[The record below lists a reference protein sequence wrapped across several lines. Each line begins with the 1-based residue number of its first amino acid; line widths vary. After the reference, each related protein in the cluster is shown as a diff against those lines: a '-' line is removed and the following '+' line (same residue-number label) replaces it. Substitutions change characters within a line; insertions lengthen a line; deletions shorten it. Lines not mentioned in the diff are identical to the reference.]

1 MKKHLLVIISLIFMV
16 LSFFTFNDSVV
27 SSDNNNDKSSYLFD
41 RQQSDIES
49 IYNIASSNKTVMP
62 ELQNSL
68 PSPSFRLLSS
78 QKKTQQQSIN
88 NILLKRFSSEVQPTN
103 NYNTKFSFP
112 LSSKDDLIVIV
123 RHLIIWQLTIDNIDN
138 WQFNL

>member
-16 LSFFTFNDSVV
+16 LSFFTINDSVV

-49 IYNIASSNKTVMP
+49 IYNITSSNKTVMP

-78 QKKTQQQSIN
+78 QKKTQQNIIN
-88 NILLKRFSSEVQPTN
+88 NILLKRFSSEVQPTK

-123 RHLIIWQLTIDNIDN
+123 RHLII
-138 WQFNL
+138 

>member
-27 SSDNNNDKSSYLFD
+27 SSDNNKDKSSYLFD

-123 RHLIIWQLTIDNIDN
+123 RHLII
-138 WQFNL
+138 

>member
-27 SSDNNNDKSSYLFD
+27 SSDNNNDNSSYLFD

-49 IYNIASSNKTVMP
+49 IYNITSSNKTVMP

-88 NILLKRFSSEVQPTN
+88 NILLKRFSSEVQPTK

-123 RHLIIWQLTIDNIDN
+123 RHLII
-138 WQFNL
+138 

>member
-49 IYNIASSNKTVMP
+49 IYNITSSNKTVMP

-123 RHLIIWQLTIDNIDN
+123 RHLII
-138 WQFNL
+138 

>member
-27 SSDNNNDKSSYLFD
+27 SSDNNNDNSSYLFD
-41 RQQSDIES
+41 RQQSDIEA

-88 NILLKRFSSEVQPTN
+88 NILLKRFSSEVQPTK

-123 RHLIIWQLTIDNIDN
+123 RHLII
-138 WQFNL
+138 

>member
-1 MKKHLLVIISLIFMV
+1 MKKHLLVIISLIFIV
-16 LSFFTFNDSVV
+16 LSFFTFNDSVI

-123 RHLIIWQLTIDNIDN
+123 RHLII
-138 WQFNL
+138 

>member
-16 LSFFTFNDSVV
+16 LSFFTINDSVI

-41 RQQSDIES
+41 RQQSDIEL
-49 IYNIASSNKTVMP
+49 IYNITSSNKTVMP

-112 LSSKDDLIVIV
+112 LSSQDDLIVIV
-123 RHLIIWQLTIDNIDN
+123 RHLII
-138 WQFNL
+138 

>member
-16 LSFFTFNDSVV
+16 LSFFTFNDSVI

-78 QKKTQQQSIN
+78 QKKIQQNIIN

-123 RHLIIWQLTIDNIDN
+123 RHLII
-138 WQFNL
+138 

>member
-123 RHLIIWQLTIDNIDN
+123 RHLII
-138 WQFNL
+138 

>member
-16 LSFFTFNDSVV
+16 LSFFTINDSVI

-49 IYNIASSNKTVMP
+49 IYNITSSNKTVMP

-123 RHLIIWQLTIDNIDN
+123 RHLII
-138 WQFNL
+138 

>member
-27 SSDNNNDKSSYLFD
+27 SSDNNKDNKSYLFD

-49 IYNIASSNKTVMP
+49 IFSIASSNKTVMP

-123 RHLIIWQLTIDNIDN
+123 RHLII
-138 WQFNL
+138 

>member
-68 PSPSFRLLSS
+68 PSPSFRLLLS

-123 RHLIIWQLTIDNIDN
+123 RHLII
-138 WQFNL
+138 

>member
-16 LSFFTFNDSVV
+16 LSFFTFNDSVI

-49 IYNIASSNKTVMP
+49 IYNITSSNKTVMP

-88 NILLKRFSSEVQPTN
+88 NILLKHFSSEVQPTN

-123 RHLIIWQLTIDNIDN
+123 RHLII
-138 WQFNL
+138 

>member
-16 LSFFTFNDSVV
+16 LSFFTFNDSVI
-27 SSDNNNDKSSYLFD
+27 SSDNNKDNSSYLFD

-49 IYNIASSNKTVMP
+49 IFSIASSNKTVMP

-88 NILLKRFSSEVQPTN
+88 NILLKRFSSEVQPTK

-123 RHLIIWQLTIDNIDN
+123 RHLII
-138 WQFNL
+138 

>member
-16 LSFFTFNDSVV
+16 LSFFTFNDSVI
-27 SSDNNNDKSSYLFD
+27 SSDTNNDKSSYLFD

-49 IYNIASSNKTVMP
+49 IYNITSSNKTVMP

-88 NILLKRFSSEVQPTN
+88 NILLKRFSSEVQPTK

-123 RHLIIWQLTIDNIDN
+123 RHLII
-138 WQFNL
+138 

>member
-27 SSDNNNDKSSYLFD
+27 SSDNNKNNSSYLFD

-49 IYNIASSNKTVMP
+49 IFSIASSNKTVMP

-88 NILLKRFSSEVQPTN
+88 NILLKRFSSEVQPTK

-123 RHLIIWQLTIDNIDN
+123 RHLII
-138 WQFNL
+138 

>member
-1 MKKHLLVIISLIFMV
+1 MV
-16 LSFFTFNDSVV
+16 LLFFTFNDSVV

-78 QKKTQQQSIN
+78 QKKIQQNIIN

-123 RHLIIWQLTIDNIDN
+123 RHLII
-138 WQFNL
+138 

>member
-16 LSFFTFNDSVV
+16 LSFFTFNDSVI
-27 SSDNNNDKSSYLFD
+27 SLDNNNDKSSYLFD

-49 IYNIASSNKTVMP
+49 IYNITSSNKTVMP

-123 RHLIIWQLTIDNIDN
+123 RHLII
-138 WQFNL
+138 

>member
-27 SSDNNNDKSSYLFD
+27 SSDNNKDNSSYLFD
-41 RQQSDIES
+41 KQQSDIES
-49 IYNIASSNKTVMP
+49 IFSIASSNKTVMP

-123 RHLIIWQLTIDNIDN
+123 RHLII
-138 WQFNL
+138 

>member
-16 LSFFTFNDSVV
+16 LSFFTFNDSVI

-49 IYNIASSNKTVMP
+49 IYNITSSNKTVMP

-88 NILLKRFSSEVQPTN
+88 NILLKRFSSEVQPTK

-123 RHLIIWQLTIDNIDN
+123 RHLII
-138 WQFNL
+138 

>member
-16 LSFFTFNDSVV
+16 LSFFTFNDSVI
-27 SSDNNNDKSSYLFD
+27 SSDNNNDNSSYLFD

-49 IYNIASSNKTVMP
+49 IYNITSSNKTVMP

-88 NILLKRFSSEVQPTN
+88 NILLKRFSSEVQPTK

-123 RHLIIWQLTIDNIDN
+123 RHLII
-138 WQFNL
+138 

>member
-16 LSFFTFNDSVV
+16 LSFFTFNDSVI

-49 IYNIASSNKTVMP
+49 IYNITSSNKTVMP

-88 NILLKRFSSEVQPTN
+88 NILLKRFSSEVQPTK

-123 RHLIIWQLTIDNIDN
+123 RHLINS
-138 WQFNL
+138 

>member
-27 SSDNNNDKSSYLFD
+27 SSDNNKDNSSYLFD

-49 IYNIASSNKTVMP
+49 IFSIASSNKTVMP

-123 RHLIIWQLTIDNIDN
+123 RHLII
-138 WQFNL
+138 

>member
-27 SSDNNNDKSSYLFD
+27 SSDNNNDNSSYLFD

-49 IYNIASSNKTVMP
+49 IYNITSSNKTVMP

-68 PSPSFRLLSS
+68 PSPSFRLLLS

-123 RHLIIWQLTIDNIDN
+123 RHLII
-138 WQFNL
+138 

>member
-16 LSFFTFNDSVV
+16 LSFFTFNDSVI

-49 IYNIASSNKTVMP
+49 IYNITSSNKTVMP

-78 QKKTQQQSIN
+78 QKKTQQNIIN
-88 NILLKRFSSEVQPTN
+88 NILLKRFSSEVQPTK

-123 RHLIIWQLTIDNIDN
+123 RHLII
-138 WQFNL
+138 

>member
-16 LSFFTFNDSVV
+16 LSFFTFNDSVI

-123 RHLIIWQLTIDNIDN
+123 RHLII
-138 WQFNL
+138 

>member
-49 IYNIASSNKTVMP
+49 IYNITSSNKTVMP

-88 NILLKRFSSEVQPTN
+88 NILLKRFSSEVQPTK

-123 RHLIIWQLTIDNIDN
+123 RHLII
-138 WQFNL
+138 

>member
-16 LSFFTFNDSVV
+16 LSFFTINDSVV
-27 SSDNNNDKSSYLFD
+27 SSDNNKDNSSYLFD

-49 IYNIASSNKTVMP
+49 IFSIASSNKTVMP

-88 NILLKRFSSEVQPTN
+88 NILLKRFSSEVQPTK

-123 RHLIIWQLTIDNIDN
+123 RHLII
-138 WQFNL
+138 

>member
-27 SSDNNNDKSSYLFD
+27 SSDNNNDNSSYLFD

-49 IYNIASSNKTVMP
+49 IYNITSSNKTVMP

-88 NILLKRFSSEVQPTN
+88 NILLKRISSEVQPTN

-123 RHLIIWQLTIDNIDN
+123 RHLII
-138 WQFNL
+138 

>member
-1 MKKHLLVIISLIFMV
+1 MFVLMKKHLLVIISLIFMV

-27 SSDNNNDKSSYLFD
+27 SSDNNKDNSSYLFD

-49 IYNIASSNKTVMP
+49 IFSIASSNKTVMP

-112 LSSKDDLIVIV
+112 LSSKDGLIVIV
-123 RHLIIWQLTIDNIDN
+123 RHLII
-138 WQFNL
+138 

>member
-16 LSFFTFNDSVV
+16 LSFFTFNDSVI

-49 IYNIASSNKTVMP
+49 IYNITSSNKTVMP

-112 LSSKDDLIVIV
+112 LSSQDDLIVIV
-123 RHLIIWQLTIDNIDN
+123 RHLII
-138 WQFNL
+138 